1 MYKLRKNKNMKTNI
15 KLFFATGLIALT
27 TGCTDLDV
35 TPEAQYT
42 EYPTT
47 EEAVEAKMSDVY
59 FHLRSTLGR
68 RYMEAQS
75 LSSDE
80 WTGISFDGDYADG
93 GIYAQC
99 SLHNWDPTSASIGWY
114 EDVTAGITK
123 ANRVIVDMG
132 GAENDATAQARF
144 MRAFYTWILMDS
156 YGDTPIL
163 DHLLADDEAI
173 DRSPRADVARWIASE
188 LTDIIDK
195 LPTNVDVTTYG
206 KPTRYAAEALL
217 AKVYINWPV
226 YTAASV
232 TAYDAANY
240 SNEHLQDVVTLIDD
254 IIQSGEFSLSEGA
267 SGYRS
272 KFWPNNGAQIKDFIY
287 AMPYDAITAQGFQ
300 YCRPRIWRQGRND
313 GNGGP
318 GYFGSDIGNSTGGNF
333 SITPEMADVLMALSA
348 DDRQENILAGQ
359 IYMFDATTYAKTS
372 TPYKYKGTE
381 VVLDKTI
388 RLKYTDADNVA
399 HYIEYEDGIN
409 NTGLYPADCA
419 ILNTGK
425 DVKGWS
431 QGYKSVKYF
440 VIREDFI
447 NGRNQSNDLPIF
459 RYADML
465 LLKAE
470 AIARGAQATNGETA
484 QSLFNQIRSYVN
496 APTIAAAPSL
506 NDIYQERGR
515 ELFDENWRRND
526 QIRYGHFE
534 DEYGFHRRGFPTARF
549 DKECRVF
556 PIPQGVLDKN
566 TNWKQNAGF

>member
-1 MYKLRKNKNMKTNI
+1 MKTNI
-15 KLFFATGLIALT
+15 KLLFAAGLMALAT
-27 TGCTDLDV
+27 SCTDLDV
-35 TPEAQYT
+35 TPEAQFT
-42 EYPTT
+42 EYPTS
-47 EEAVEAKMSDVY
+47 EAAVEAKMADVY
-59 FHLRSTLGR
+59 FHLRGTLGR
-68 RYMEAQS
+68 RYMEAQA

-80 WTGISFDGDYADG
+80 WVGISFDGDYADG

-99 SLHNWDPTSASIGWY
+99 SLHNWNPSSASIGWY

-132 GAENDATAQARF
+132 GEENDATAQARY
-144 MRAFYTWILMDS
+144 MRAYYTWIIMDS
-156 YGDTPIL
+156 YGDAPIL
-163 DHLLADDEAI
+163 DHLAADGELI
-173 DRSPRADVARWIASE
+173 DRSPRADVARWIESE
-188 LTDIIDK
+188 LKAIIDL
-195 LPTNVDVTTYG
+195 LPTNVDASTYG

-217 AKVYINWPV
+217 VKLYINWPV
-226 YTAASV
+226 YTASSV

-240 SNEHLQDVVTLIDD
+240 SNEHLNDVVTLCDD
-254 IIQSGEFSLSEGA
+254 IIQSGKFSLSEGA
-267 SGYRS
+267 KGYRS
-272 KFWPNNGAQIKDFIY
+272 KFWPNNGYQIKDFIY

-333 SITPEMADVLMALSA
+333 SICPEFADILMALPT

-372 TPYKYKGTE
+372 TPYKYKGE
-381 VVLDKTI
+381 AISLDKTI
-388 RLKYTDADNVA
+388 RLKYTDANNVA
-399 HYIEYEDGIN
+399 HYIEYADGIKN
-409 NTGLYPADCA
+409 PSSLYPTDCS

-459 RYADML
+459 RYADIL
-465 LLKAE
+465 LTKAE
-470 AIARGAQATNGETA
+470 AIARGANATNGQSV

-496 APTIAAAPSL
+496 APTVSGTPTL

-526 QIRYGHFE
+526 MIRYGHFE
-534 DEYGFHRRGFPTARF
+534 DEYGFHRKGFPTARF

-556 PIPQGVLDKN
+556 PIPQDVLNKN
-566 TNWKQNAGF
+566 TNWKQNPGF

>member
-1 MYKLRKNKNMKTNI
+1 MKTNI
-15 KLFFATGLIALT
+15 KLYLAAGLMALT
-27 TGCTDLDV
+27 SASCTDLDV
-35 TPEAQYT
+35 TPEAQFT
-42 EYPTT
+42 EYPSS
-47 EEAVEAKMSDVY
+47 EAAVEAQMADVY
-59 FHLRSTLGR
+59 FHLRGTLGR
-68 RYMEAQS
+68 RYMEAQA

-80 WTGISFDGDYADG
+80 WVGISFDGDYADG

-99 SLHNWDPTSASIGWY
+99 SLHNFDPSSASTGWY
-114 EDVTAGITK
+114 DDVTAGITK
-123 ANRVIVDMG
+123 ANKVIVSMG
-132 GAENDATAQARF
+132 GEENDATAQARY

-163 DHLLADDEAI
+163 NRLFNDDEAV

-188 LTDIIDK
+188 LETIIPL
-195 LPTNVDVTTYG
+195 LPTNVDASTYG

-232 TAYDAANY
+232 TAYDAASYN
-240 SNEHLQDVVTLIDD
+240 NEHLNDVVALCDD
-254 IIQSGEFSLSEGA
+254 IIKSGEFSLSEGA
-267 SGYRS
+267 TGYRS
-272 KFWPNNGAQIKDFIY
+272 KFWPNNGYKVKDFIY

-318 GYFGSDIGNSTGGNF
+318 GYFGSDIGQSTGGNF
-333 SITPEMADVLMALSA
+333 SISPEMADRLMALST

-359 IYMFDATTYAKTS
+359 IYMFDGTTYAKTT
-372 TPYKYKGTE
+372 TPYKYKGE
-381 VVLDKTI
+381 EIVLDKTI
-388 RLKYTDADNVA
+388 RLKWTSTEKDANGEDQVITHYVDWGSPVTD
-399 HYIEYEDGIN
+399 
-409 NTGLYPADCA
+409 YPADCA

-459 RYADML
+459 RYADILMT
-465 LLKAE
+465 KAE
-470 AIARGAQATNGETA
+470 AIARGAQATNNETV
-484 QSLFNQIRSYVN
+484 QSLMNQIRSYVN
-496 APTIAAAPSL
+496 APTFAATPTL
-506 NDIYQERGR
+506 EEIYDERGR

-526 QIRYGHFE
+526 MIRFGHFE

-556 PIPQGVLDKN
+556 PIPQGVLN
-566 TNWKQNAGF
+566 TNTHWKQNAGY